1 MQDSRVRRLW
11 VTLLVV
17 AVATG
22 CQRDRADGPASPRPS
37 DQQQAPAAVPDART
51 EVGAGRL
58 GDRIAVAGGL
68 LADGSATPRVD
79 LYDLGSGRWQAGP
92 DLPEALHHAG
102 VATFRG
108 RLFVAGGYTQTAAG
122 AWAESAR
129 VFSLGAGEEQWRT
142 EPSLGAPRGA
152 LGLASTDGFLVAFGG
167 TSGGQVVDS
176 VEILAAAAAGDRWRA
191 GPAMTRP
198 REHTA
203 AAGSGGRIYAIA
215 GRVGGLETNL
225 DAVESLD
232 PAATG
237 AGWRVEPALNKA
249 RGGIAAASAGGTVC
263 VAGGEEPGA
272 TIAGVECL
280 IDGEWR
286 SVATLATPRHG
297 LGVVAGN
304 GKDLHVLAGGPEPGL
319 FVSDAHEIISIGR

>member
-1 MQDSRVRRLW
+1 M
-11 VTLLVV
+11 
-17 AVATG
+17 
-22 CQRDRADGPASPRPS
+22 
-37 DQQQAPAAVPDART
+37 
-51 EVGAGRL
+51 
-58 GDRIAVAGGL
+58 AGGL

-79 LYDLGSGRWQAGP
+79 LYDLGTGRWQAGP
-92 DLPEALHHAG
+92 PLPEALHHAG
-102 VATFRG
+102 VAAFQG

-122 AWAESAR
+122 AAWAESDR
-129 VFSLGAGEEQWRT
+129 VFSLGAGDEQWRT
-142 EPSLGAPRGA
+142 EPSLSAPRGA

-167 TSGGQVVDS
+167 TSGGQVVGS
-176 VEILAAAAAGDRWRA
+176 VEILAAGADRWRA
-191 GPAMTRP
+191 GPAMSHP

-203 AAGSGGRIYAIA
+203 AAGSQGRIYAIA

-225 DAVESLD
+225 DAVESFD

-237 AGWRVEPALNKA
+237 AGWRIEPALNEA
-249 RGGIAAASAGGTVC
+249 RGGIAAANAGGTIC

-280 IDGEWR
+280 IDGRWQ

-319 FVSDAHEIISIGR
+319 FVSDAHEIISIP

>member
-1 MQDSRVRRLW
+1 MRRLW
-11 VTLLVV
+11 VTLLLV

-22 CQRDRADGPASPRPS
+22 CQPDGRDEPAAGPRPL
-37 DQQQAPAAVPDART
+37 DAQQAPAAVPLART

-79 LYDLGSGRWQAGP
+79 LYDLGTRRWQPGP

-102 VATFRG
+102 VATFRD
-108 RLFVAGGYTQTAAG
+108 RLFVAGGYTQTTAG
-122 AWAESAR
+122 AWAESSG
-129 VFSLGAGEEQWRT
+129 VFSLGAGDERWRA
-142 EPSLGAPRGA
+142 EPSLRVPRGA
-152 LGLASTDGFLVAFGG
+152 LGLASSDGFLVAFGG
-167 TSGGQVVDS
+167 TSGGQVVNS
-176 VEILAAAAAGDRWRA
+176 VEILAAGGDRWRA
-191 GPAMTRP
+191 GPAMNRR

-203 AAGSGGRIYAIA
+203 AAESEGRIYAIA

-232 PAATG
+232 PAATD

-249 RGGIAAASAGGTVC
+249 RGGIAAASAGGTIC

-280 IDGEWR
+280 TDGQWR
-286 SVATLATPRHG
+286 PVATLATPRHG

-304 GKDLHVLAGGPEPGL
+304 GNDLHVLAGGPEPGL
-319 FVSDAHEIISIGR
+319 FVSDAHEIISIP